1 MTVAEGMHVIREFVR
16 GERDSSALTTLGA
29 SLELGDDT
37 VHLDEPADA
46 PVYDATASDVAVG
59 LLANWAVG
67 SSLRDWARVLLATG
81 MVDLS
86 SLEDDPRGDTLL
98 NALWDAAEGSGPSDR
113 QLHVAR
119 QLAGESG

>member
-1 MTVAEGMHVIREFVR
+1 MTAAEMMNVIRDFVR

-29 SLELGDDT
+29 SLELDEDA
-37 VHLDEPADA
+37 VHLDEPANA

-67 SSLRDWARVLLATG
+67 TSLRDWARVLLATG

-86 SLEDDPRGDTLL
+86 SLEDDPRGESLL
-98 NALWDAAEGSGPSDR
+98 NALWDAAEGSGPSDG

-119 QLAGESG
+119 QVAREGR